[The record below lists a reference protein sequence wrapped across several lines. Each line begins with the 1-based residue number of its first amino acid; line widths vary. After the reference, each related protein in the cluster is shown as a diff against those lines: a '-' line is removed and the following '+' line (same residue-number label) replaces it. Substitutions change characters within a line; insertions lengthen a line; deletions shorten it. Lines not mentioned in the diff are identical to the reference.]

1 MNITELQE
9 ELKNYYNINISIDEI
24 NNLINNLKLIMN
36 DSIDIDI
43 DNDFILFYII
53 FKYHPSIINQKTHEY
68 INKYLNLKLNK
79 DKNTNKYNNSNT
91 ESELELN
98 KDTNKYNNSNTES
111 ELNTNSNTKSES
123 NTESK
128 LSIKPKP
135 ISKEYLIIAFQ
146 AFNNLAL
153 NCNTYEIFCQ
163 KIN

>member
-79 DKNTNKYNNSNT
+79 D
-91 ESELELN
+91 
-98 KDTNKYNNSNTES
+98 TNKYNNSNTES

>member
-79 DKNTNKYNNSNT
+79 DTNKYNNSNT